1 MSFSVQR
8 CHGSTLPWSAA
19 SGPVCY
25 MMLFFFLGI
34 HAIYPY
40 INTHGRF
47 FLKETPMGFS
57 FENKHPG
64 RIKYTQTLDWHVQVV
79 YLFLDL
85 EQRLH
90 FRPWISRVSSHSNIS
105 DGPSRGSFEELHKLG
120 AECFLFPQEVLTF
133 IMTDFKSKH
142 MINDANA

>member
-1 MSFSVQR
+1 MSRLHVTMVSR
-8 CHGSTLPWSAA
+8 KWS
-19 SGPVCY
+19 G
-25 MMLFFFLGI
+25 MLYDVVFFLGI
-34 HAIYPY
+34 HAIYQY